1 MESSNKVNKKYQVFV
16 SSTYKD
22 LIEERAAVTQCL
34 LEMGYIPVGMEQF
47 PASNMSQMEYIKMM
61 LDDCDYYILI
71 LAGKYG
77 SIDSDGVG
85 FTEKEYDYAIKKG
98 IPVMSFIIKDP
109 GTLQSQKCEVSDE
122 GRAKLTA
129 FRNKVCNQKLVKSY
143 TDTSSLRAAVAISL
157 SRCIQDYPSVGWIRG
172 DSIDPPDDMELKI
185 KEYMQKH
192 AISPDSID
200 KHLTVDVDGETLVI
214 GLDNTDPYSL
224 NRIDSPREIG
234 TREFLSIDGSRTTL
248 EEMSKRTP
256 KIELGRG
263 PVDFKDNDIHF
274 QLAQYDKP
282 KVKDVMFQAATSGD
296 LPFMKNKNK

>member
-1 MESSNKVNKKYQVFV
+1 MERSNKANKKYQVFV
-16 SSTYKD
+16 SSTYTD

-34 LEMGYIPVGMEQF
+34 LEMGCIPVGMEQF

-77 SIDSDGVG
+77 STDSDGVG

-109 GTLQSQKCEVSDE
+109 GTLQSQKCEVSDA

-143 TDTSSLRAAVAISL
+143 TDIGSLQAAVAISL
-157 SRCIQDYPSVGWIRG
+157 NRCIQDYPAIGWLRG
-172 DSIDPPDDMELKI
+172 SNIDLPDNMESKINDYIHKHSILSDSIDRHI
-185 KEYMQKH
+185 
-192 AISPDSID
+192 
-200 KHLTVDVDGETLVI
+200 TVDGHTLVI

-224 NRIDSPREIG
+224 NRIDSPCGIG
-234 TREFLSIDGSRTTL
+234 SQEFLSIDGSGTTL

-263 PVDFKDNDIHF
+263 PVDFNDNGIR
-274 QLAQYDKP
+274 LR
-282 KVKDVMFQAATSGD
+282 
-296 LPFMKNKNK
+296 